1 MAKNPLGVTRNAHFN
16 LRLKKIESADDIPQR
31 WQGTPIASFIAAH
44 NFDMPVEPSGKP
56 ELLIA
61 TCIEFRFTPKIPSM
75 YAYVIRRA
83 SGRLIGSE
91 FAMVYTMSQG
101 VKHVVLIGH
110 DDCGM
115 TKVSQKRAAMIETL
129 KEQGWSEQRAE
140 EYVAAEAGRYAIED
154 EVDSLESEFY
164 RLLELFPNIE
174 IAPLFVSLNSHRMYL
189 PSWYLKF
196 LSSAGVSNQS
206 VSEVSQ

>member
-16 LRLKKIESADDIPQR
+16 LRLKKLENVDDIPER
-31 WQGTPIASFIAAH
+31 WRGTPIAAFIGAH
-44 NFDMPVEPSGKP
+44 NFDQPIEPSGKP

-83 SGRLIGSE
+83 SGRLVGSE
-91 FAMVYTMSQG
+91 FTMVYTMSQG
-101 VKHVVLIGH
+101 VKHVVLVGH

-115 TKVSQKRAAMIETL
+115 TKVCQKRDAMIQTL
-129 KEQGWSEQRAE
+129 KEQGWSEKRAE
-140 EYVAAEAGRYAIED
+140 EYVANEAGRYAIDD

-164 RLLELFPNIE
+164 RLLELFPNVE
-174 IAPLFVSLNSHRMYL
+174 IAPLFVSLNSHRLYL
-189 PSWYLKF
+189 PTWYMEYLNR
-196 LSSAGVSNQS
+196 SDSARQI
-206 VSEVSQ
+206 

>member
-1 MAKNPLGVTRNAHFN
+1 MARNPLGVTQNAHFN
-16 LRLKKIESADDIPQR
+16 LRLKRIENVEDIPQR
-31 WQGTPIASFIAAH
+31 WQDTPIAALIGAH
-44 NFDMPVEPSGKP
+44 NFGKPIEPAGKP

-61 TCIEFRFTPKIPSM
+61 TCIEFRFTPNIPSM

-101 VKHVVLIGH
+101 VKHIVLIGH

-115 TKVSQKRAAMIETL
+115 TKVSQKKAAMIQTL
-129 KEQGWSEQRAE
+129 QEQGWTAQRAE
-140 EYVAAEAGRYAIED
+140 EYVTNEAGRYAIDD

-164 RLLELFPNIE
+164 RLREMFPNIE
-174 IAPLFVSLNSHRMYL
+174 IAPLFVSLNSHKLYL
-189 PSWYLKF
+189 PTWYLAF
-196 LSSAGVSNQS
+196 LSSLEASKTAQ
-206 VSEVSQ
+206 